1 MPFCEK
7 PQNLPRL
14 NSWFTKYK
22 VSRRLTTHW
31 HKLVPPY
38 ISACTPQ
45 CQAVWQYQEMA
56 QKDRDAVFFL
66 LMNPVLPWHSQILQK
81 TMPQLHRYQ
90 SVIDWW
96 SDGFIQTAAPKTNAS
111 PPQSGH
117 TFLSPLCI
125 VLSPFTPIWQGRAND
140 SSNEWS
146 DCLRLLFSYYNILV
160 HSANRYA
167 TAQPHKPS
175 SSH

>member
-56 QKDRDAVFFL
+56 QKDRDAVFY
-66 LMNPVLPWHSQILQK
+66 WWILCY
-81 TMPQLHRYQ
+81 P
-90 SVIDWW
+90 D
-96 SDGFIQTAAPKTNAS
+96 TAKYFKR
-111 PPQSGH
+111 QC
-117 TFLSPLCI
+117 L
-125 VLSPFTPIWQGRAND
+125 PFTGTRVLLTGGAMALFKQQHLRRMLRHPNLAIHSCPLFALFLVLLHPYGKAGQTIHPTNGQIV
-140 SSNEWS
+140 S
-146 DCLRLLFSYYNILV
+146 DCFFLIITF
-160 HSANRYA
+160 
-167 TAQPHKPS
+167 
-175 SSH
+175 

>member
-14 NSWFTKYK
+14 NSCFTKYK
-22 VSRRLTTHW
+22 VSRRLTTCW

-56 QKDRDAVFFL
+56 QKDHDTVFL
-66 LMNPVLPWHSQILQK
+66 LNPALPWYSQILQK
-81 TMPQLHRYQ
+81 TMPQLHSYQ

-96 SDGFIQTAAPKTNAS
+96 SDRCIHTAAPKINAS
-111 PPQSGH
+111 PPLIH
-117 TFLSPLCI
+117 CCPLFALFL
-125 VLSPFTPIWQGRAND
+125 VLLHPYGKAEQMIHPTNGQIF
-140 SSNEWS
+140 S
-146 DCLRLLFSYYNILV
+146 DCFFLIITF
-160 HSANRYA
+160 
-167 TAQPHKPS
+167 
-175 SSH
+175 